1 MITTDQIKEWG
12 IVGAGGAGFPTHVKL
27 SAKAGTF
34 IVNAAECE
42 PLLHKDKEILLHHSK
57 LFFTGLRTCMQLIG
71 AQHAI
76 IGIKGKY
83 QELIDLLQPYCTK
96 DITIFP
102 LRNFYPAG
110 DEISLIYETTG
121 RAVAA
126 GQLPITQDVVV
137 QNVETIYNIG
147 RQQPVTTSF
156 LTVGGAVAKTMSV
169 EVPIGVS
176 YRQVLSWAE
185 PLVENYAVIAGGPMM
200 GKLCTDLDQPV
211 VKSSGG
217 LLVFPKDHQL
227 IQRHQIMGDEKA
239 VAKIGRA
246 ACDQCSICTELCP
259 RSLLGHPVKP
269 HLAMRNLIFSD
280 GVFKADQSMTHTLSC
295 CECNLCTLMAC
306 PEGLYPSQSCIY
318 NKRQLSQAKITHQG
332 GGEQG
337 VHPLISYR
345 RMPME
350 KVMSRLDLNRFVNKG
365 PLMDIPEEITKV
377 RVPLQQHIGAPC
389 QPLVKQGDRVEAG
402 QKIATCSTN
411 LGAEIHA
418 SIAGEV
424 VMVDQV
430 AVTIEKKAELA
441 Q

>member
-27 SAKAGTF
+27 AAKAGIF

-42 PLLHKDKEILLHHSK
+42 PLLHKDKEILLHYTN
-57 LFFTGLRTCMQLIG
+57 LFFTGLRACMQLIG
-71 AQHAI
+71 ARQSI

-83 QELIDLLQPYCTK
+83 HDLIEQLKPHCDK
-96 DITIFP
+96 DVTIFS

-121 RAVAA
+121 RVVAA
-126 GQLPITQDVVV
+126 GQLPISQDVVV

-147 RQQPVTTSF
+147 RQHPVTTSF
-156 LTVGGAVAKTMSV
+156 LTVGGAVAKPMSV

-176 YRQVLSWAE
+176 YRDVLAWAE
-185 PLVENYAVIAGGPMM
+185 PLVNDYAVIAGGPMM

-217 LLVFPKDHQL
+217 LLVFPENHQL
-227 IQRHQIMGDEKA
+227 IRQHRTMGDEKA

-269 HLAMRNLIFSD
+269 HLAMRNLVFSD
-280 GVFKADQSMTHTLSC
+280 GIFKADPSMTHTLSC

-318 NKRQLSQAKITHQG
+318 NKRLLSQAKIAHQG
-332 GGEQG
+332 DGGQG

-350 KVMSRLDLNRFVNKG
+350 KVMARLDLNRFVNKG
-365 PLMDIPEEITKV
+365 PLTPIPREVTRV

-389 QPLVKQGDRVEAG
+389 ESLVNQGDRVGLG
-402 QKIATCSTN
+402 QKIATCGTK

-418 SIAGEV
+418 SISGEV
-424 VMVDQV
+424 IAVDRT
-430 AVTIEKKAELA
+430 AVTIEKVVTPAG
-441 Q
+441 